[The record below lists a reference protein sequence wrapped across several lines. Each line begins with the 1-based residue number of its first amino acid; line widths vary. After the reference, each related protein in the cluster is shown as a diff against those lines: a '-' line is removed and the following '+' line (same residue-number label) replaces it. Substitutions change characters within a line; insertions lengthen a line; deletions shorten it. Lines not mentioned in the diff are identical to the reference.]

1 MYRLSDGL
9 CGNDSDSLSD
19 LNRFSGRHVGAVA
32 LGAYAVFTF
41 TGQDRTDLHFLKR
54 ISVLVHTILHHFLST
69 LRCDHMICFDNNI
82 ALFIFDVLAGET
94 SCDTLLQTLDFFIS
108 VHECFDIHAR
118 DLFAGTLHA
127 VAVMMISSCDTSTR
141 RLVR

>member
-1 MYRLSDGL
+1 
-9 CGNDSDSLSD
+9 
-19 LNRFSGRHVGAVA
+19 
-32 LGAYAVFTF
+32 
-41 TGQDRTDLHFLKR
+41 
-54 ISVLVHTILHHFLST
+54 
-69 LRCDHMICFDNNI
+69 MICFDNNI

-127 VAVMMISSCDTSTR
+127 VAVMDDQF
-141 RLVR
+141 L